1 MALEELIPL
10 EKIICVTLKTKLKAT
25 YTIINMKLTT
35 LFDEVV
41 TEVEKGILAI
51 LEIRI
56 LLHTIK
62 NVAFSNE
69 IEGNKI
75 LFELNECMNHQLYT
89 YDSQWSCSAI
99 LDKLKA
105 LYKLIVHN
113 IIINGSLI
121 WHMNEKIEWDL
132 YPLIYSP
139 L

>member
-10 EKIICVTLKTKLKAT
+10 EKIICVNPKAKLKAT

-75 LFELNECMNHQLYT
+75 LFELNECIIHQLYT
-89 YDSQWSCSAI
+89 FDGQWSCSAI

-105 LYKLIVHN
+105 LYKLIAHN